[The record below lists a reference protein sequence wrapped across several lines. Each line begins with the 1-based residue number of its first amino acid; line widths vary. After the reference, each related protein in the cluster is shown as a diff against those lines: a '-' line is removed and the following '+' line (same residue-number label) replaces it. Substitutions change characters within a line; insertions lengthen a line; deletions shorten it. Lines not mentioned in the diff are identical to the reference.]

1 MKPIKTI
8 DGHTVTEAL
17 LDKWSAALDRDE
29 WPEGE
34 YSVGSVIIGRP
45 PMSAEGSVVLSVKI
59 PVAMKRAI
67 ESEAKDKGITTS
79 DYIRTLLARNLLAK
93 SV

>member
-1 MKPIKTI
+1 MDAIKTI
-8 DGHTVTEAL
+8 DGQVVTDDL
-17 LDKWSAALDRDE
+17 LGKWSAALDRDE

-34 YSVGSVIIGRP
+34 YSSGPVIIGRP

-67 ESEAKDKGITTS
+67 EREAKSEGLSTS
-79 DYIRTLLARNLLAK
+79 DYIRSLLASKLVTH